1 MVTDHN
7 EKSALFFQE
16 FKRRLGTTVDI
27 SIQFDLQSIIH
38 MHDDLEHL
46 ALPFSV
52 EEVDKVV
59 LELPHDKAPGPD
71 GFNTLFFK
79 KAWPTIKHDI
89 YKLCEDFYFHRADLK
104 SVNRSFITL
113 VPKKDSPETVND
125 FRPIS
130 LLNSAPKLVSKLLA
144 NRLQSVAL
152 QVIHENQYGLLK
164 AGQFCLGW
172 AFEYLHQCHHSKREI
187 VIFET

>member
-1 MVTDHN
+1 MATERYRKNVISQIVDESGRMVTDHN
-7 EKSALFFQE
+7 EKCALFFQE

-152 QVIHENQYGLLK
+152 QVIHEN
-164 AGQFCLGW
+164 
-172 AFEYLHQCHHSKREI
+172 
-187 VIFET
+187 